1 MYQWKLGCQREES
14 LYYLRSPVVMLFCR
28 RHSTLPQNGS
38 VTIVTPSGHLNI
50 DFHVIVDILESKSSP
65 PRPPL
70 RLFVAM
76 TLTMPSH
83 EASQLYV
90 QHVYIISMTDFPIK
104 DTLPFP
110 LVILTG
116 HLPRLPEP

>member
-1 MYQWKLGCQREES
+1 METGLSAQGVS
-14 LYYLRSPVVMLFCR
+14 LYYLRSPVVMLYLP
-28 RHSTLPQNGS
+28 STLSERQCDN
-38 VTIVTPSGHLNI
+38 IVTPSGHLNI
-50 DFHVIVDILESKSSP
+50 DFHVIVEILES

-90 QHVYIISMTDFPIK
+90 QHRFHCFYD
-104 DTLPFP
+104 
-110 LVILTG
+110 
-116 HLPRLPEP
+116 